1 MILVAHSGNYIK
13 IGKNCMINE
22 HMKPWTITQE
32 ELNLR
37 FDYAEGRITLERF
50 KRRYKKL
57 KRQGKIKRNGKVIK

>member
-1 MILVAHSGNYIK
+1 
-13 IGKNCMINE
+13 MINE